1 MISLR
6 GTWVYCTSTLVKSES
21 EAYAVIAELHNLE
34 FELRIDNQIHIA
46 EMQIN
51 THNFNEAKEIETLFY
66 NRRRDLEDEIKYWK
80 QRVESVRGANANLA
94 KCGMEFRRLY
104 GISSRIYALAQLKTE
119 AEQSS
124 DKQQIQEVTEALV
137 SFNDSLNLV
146 MSDR

>member
-1 MISLR
+1 
-6 GTWVYCTSTLVKSES
+6 
-21 EAYAVIAELHNLE
+21 
-34 FELRIDNQIHIA
+34 
-46 EMQIN
+46 MQIN